1 MKPTSK
7 SNDLV
12 LVVDDSPETLGM
24 LNDTLES
31 QGMTTLVALEG
42 KQALSIARKMIPDII
57 LLDAVMPQMDGFE
70 VCKRLKADA
79 ELRGIP
85 VVFMTGLSDTEHIV
99 KGFQSGGVDY
109 VTKPIVNEELIA
121 RMRVHLANA
130 RITLGAQTA
139 LDNAGRSLF
148 AVTSSG
154 EISWIT
160 PSAHATL
167 MLAGDNDD
175 WLQQEFN
182 RTIFRWMDHCPVI
195 GNNLPVVT
203 PRKSFKLV
211 YLGQSRDNE
220 HLIQLINS
228 NEISE
233 ASILKNRL
241 PLTEREA
248 EVLLWIARGKTN
260 REIGQILGTSP
271 RTINKHLE
279 QIYKKLGV
287 ENRTA
292 AAIKALTSLNS

>member
-1 MKPTSK
+1 MKPTTK
-7 SNDLV
+7 SSDLV

-31 QGMTTLVALEG
+31 HGMTTLVALEG

-70 VCKRLKADA
+70 VCQRLKADA

-130 RITLGAQTA
+130 RITLSAQTA

-154 EISWIT
+154 EISWTT
-160 PSAHATL
+160 PSAHSTL
-167 MLAGDNDD
+167 VSVGDNDY
-175 WLQQEFN
+175 WLQQKFS
-182 RTIFRWMDHCPVI
+182 RIISRWIDHRPII

-203 PRKSFKLV
+203 SCKSFKLV

-220 HLIQLINS
+220 HLIQLVNS
-228 NEISE
+228 NEVSE
-233 ASILKNRL
+233 AFILKNRL
-241 PLTEREA
+241 SVTEREA
-248 EVLLWIARGKTN
+248 EVLLWIAKGKTN

-287 ENRTA
+287 ENRTG
-292 AAIKALTSLNS
+292 AAIKALVSLSG